1 MRLHDDHASA
11 LQQAVMRFQELCVQQ
26 GLLADRDHR
35 RRLSDKD
42 RQALAAGRLVD
53 PRAPRFATISGKGG
67 WDKDPAV
74 AARRARLRNVSL
86 FDHVLSVGR
95 GGAVIAVLTA
105 TNADPELEPPLIE
118 RVARLALA
126 LGLLH
131 DIDKDLYLPRDAEI
145 PLEQVAERVTRYRID
160 TFLAE
165 VDHPVTPEQ
174 WRALIATVEDTQA
187 NRYRARIPGWADAV
201 ARAVRLAD
209 KLDGAF
215 LEGTPVEGAAA
226 VLQRLAQPAIR
237 QQFPGLGDFAIL
249 HLRDPHHPFLL
260 EELLRQLSAACER
273 MIGLRPLVEIC
284 ADGELLVLLPE
295 QARDEVIEAGLERL
309 ARNLDRRLFAFSIE
323 ATNRQSTKLKG
334 ARPDV
339 EKFCAACAD
348 GVASS
353 ALRPFLMVAKAQAT
367 AFVEAV
373 GVALRGAGVP
383 LAPGASPGQTVPIL
397 ASLDDLSVAGKE
409 LLGRVLAARV
419 LLGITEAS
427 ARQTVKDLQGA
438 LLALVPDAG
447 SRIAGLAKAEDRAL
461 ALALLAAASCAEDA
475 RIATAFDDA
484 IATALPGCT
493 AGMADIGA
501 RILAEVR
508 TRLARLL
515 NGQALAIVPG
525 QRHCLFTNEPVP
537 SWMPDIEDADRL
549 HGVKVSAFSGRSGRP
564 EGLTLAR
571 GVTAVSPTSF
581 VERKLQAAIHAQ
593 ARDGSDGIP
602 LLISS
607 PASIGLFA
615 ALAFQN
621 DELQAISSYEL
632 LAQDPRKAHVTVES
646 VFERRYLLARFESM
660 PSRLVDQL
668 GLVDR
673 LIRISLKLGRPLHVF
688 SGLPGPRPE
697 MFFMDVMPSVLANL
711 IGGRGLRLEQMPKA
725 LEAIALARI
734 LTDKGKGLGADLLPL
749 FAREA
754 TCLRAVAFAARQLR
768 LRGRDGEA
776 FPFEAIANDHL
787 QGVRPVA
794 DVDKPFIRLGEL
806 AARVQ
811 RVPQG
816 RPSRSDETLVF
827 RVCLGTAAGL
837 SRLGMGSC
845 DEIAAGVVGRLD
857 VELVENDKHAA
868 ATAREGDGITKALE
882 ELGQFFAQKVWLG
895 PCKQRPP
902 TNADRR
908 LMEAVYVTALTRA
921 WRLRSAA
928 RRAAPAIAQED

>member
-1 MRLHDDHASA
+1 MRLRDDHASA
-11 LQQAVMRFQELCVQQ
+11 LRQAVMRFQELCVQQ
-26 GLLADRDHR
+26 GLLADRDDR

-53 PRAPRFATISGKGG
+53 PRAPRLATISGKGG
-67 WDKDPAV
+67 WHQDPAL

-86 FDHVLSVGR
+86 LDHVLSVGR
-95 GGAVIAVLTA
+95 GGAVIAVLNA
-105 TNADPELEPPLIE
+105 AMADPELEPPPVE
-118 RVARLALA
+118 RAARLALA

-131 DIDKDLYLPRDAEI
+131 DIDKDLDLPRDAEI
-145 PLEQVAERVTRYRID
+145 PLEQVAERVARYRID

-165 VDHPVTPEQ
+165 VNHPFTPEQ
-174 WRALIATVEDTQA
+174 WRALIATVEDSQA
-187 NRYRARIPGWADAV
+187 NRYRARVPGWADAV

-215 LEGTPVEGAAA
+215 LEGTPMEGAAA
-226 VLQRLAQPAIR
+226 VLQRLAEPAIR
-237 QQFPGLGDFAIL
+237 QQFPALGDFAVL
-249 HLRDPHHPFLL
+249 HLRDPHHLFLL

-273 MIGLRPLVEIC
+273 VTGLRPLVEIC

-295 QARDEVIEAGLERL
+295 QARDEVVEAGLERL
-309 ARNLDRRLFAFSIE
+309 ARNLERRLFAFSIE

-339 EKFCAACAD
+339 ARFRAACAD
-348 GVASS
+348 GVASA
-353 ALRPFLMVAKAQAT
+353 ALRPFLMVAKAQVT

-373 GVALRGAGVP
+373 GAALRAAGVP
-383 LAPGASPGQTVPIL
+383 LAPGTSPGQTVLIL
-397 ASLDDLSVAGKE
+397 TSWDDLPVAGKE
-409 LLGRVLAARV
+409 LLGRALAARV
-419 LLGITEAS
+419 LLGITDAS
-427 ARQTVKDLQGA
+427 ARRAVKDLQGA

-447 SRIAGLAKAEDRAL
+447 SRIAGLTKAEDRAL
-461 ALALLAAASCAEDA
+461 ALALLAAAGCAEDA
-475 RIATAFDDA
+475 GTATALDGA

-493 AGMADIGA
+493 AGMPDIGA
-501 RILAEVR
+501 KILAEVR
-508 TRLARLL
+508 TRFARLL
-515 NGQALAIVPG
+515 NGQALAIAPG

-537 SWMPDIEDADRL
+537 GWMPDIEDADRL

-564 EGLTLAR
+564 EGLTLAK

-593 ARDGSDGIP
+593 ARDSSDGIP

-607 PASIGLFA
+607 PASVGLFA
-615 ALAFQN
+615 ALAFQD
-621 DELQAISSYEL
+621 DELQAVSSYEL

-660 PSRLVDQL
+660 PSRLVDQV

-697 MFFMDVMPSVLANL
+697 MFFMDAIPNVLAEL
-711 IGGRGLRLEQMPKA
+711 IGGRGLRLEQMPAA
-725 LEAIALARI
+725 LTAIALARI
-734 LTDKGKGLGADLLPL
+734 LTGKGLGADLLTL

-754 TCLRAVAFAARQLR
+754 TRLRAAAFAARQLR
-768 LRGRDGEA
+768 LCERDGEA

-787 QGVRPVA
+787 QGARPVA

-816 RPSRSDETLVF
+816 NATRSEETLVF
-827 RVCLGTAAGL
+827 RTCLDTAAGL
-837 SRLGMGSC
+837 SRLGMGTSE
-845 DEIAAGVVGRLD
+845 EIAAGIVGRLE
-857 VELVENDKHAA
+857 VELGENRKAA
-868 ATAREGDGITKALE
+868 ARGARDGEALAKALD
-882 ELGQFFAQKVWLG
+882 ELGRFFAEEVWRG
-895 PCKQRPP
+895 PCKGRLPA
-902 TNADRR
+902 NADRR

-921 WRLRSAA
+921 WRLAA
-928 RRAAPAIAQED
+928 ATRKAASTTAQEE